1 MKLSTLVTV
10 WFAVLVIGA
19 VIAIGASTPK
29 RIEIETGRNTLEMR
43 QAIERER
50 LATKEQMQ
58 QRQIEAEAARRY
70 EYIEAEK
77 ELQRRRID
85 AAAGRQK
92 AYIEAQQE
100 RDAERQRQKCL
111 RVVGRVVYNNC

>member
-19 VIAIGASTPK
+19 VFAIGASTPK

-70 EYIEAEK
+70 ESGKRATASK
-77 ELQRRRID
+77 DRCRGLQTESIHRSATR
-85 AAAGRQK
+85 A
-92 AYIEAQQE
+92 
-100 RDAERQRQKCL
+100 
-111 RVVGRVVYNNC
+111 